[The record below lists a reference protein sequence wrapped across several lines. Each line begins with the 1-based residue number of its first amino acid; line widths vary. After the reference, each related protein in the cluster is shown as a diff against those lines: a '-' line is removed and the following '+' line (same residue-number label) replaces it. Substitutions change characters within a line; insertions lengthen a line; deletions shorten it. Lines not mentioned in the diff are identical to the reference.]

1 MQDDFSFVPVTE
13 GLPDGAD
20 FAIIMEDD
28 SMAPYFPEGSVV
40 YFTRRETPEELQPGL
55 FYLHGA
61 LLVRQWCED
70 SSGTLH
76 LLCANPR
83 REAMNLQLAGK
94 EKAACLCLGAALCRK
109 ALPMPLYP

>member
-1 MQDDFSFVPVTE
+1 MQEDFSFVPITAD
-13 GLPDGAD
+13 LPEGAD

-28 SMAPYFPEGSVV
+28 SMAPYFPEGAAV

-55 FYLHGA
+55 FYHRGR

-70 SSGTLH
+70 CNGTLH

-83 REAMNLQLAGK
+83 RETLNLHLDAR
-94 EKAACLCLGAALCRK
+94 EKAACLCLGAALCK
-109 ALPMPLYP
+109 KPLPMPLYP